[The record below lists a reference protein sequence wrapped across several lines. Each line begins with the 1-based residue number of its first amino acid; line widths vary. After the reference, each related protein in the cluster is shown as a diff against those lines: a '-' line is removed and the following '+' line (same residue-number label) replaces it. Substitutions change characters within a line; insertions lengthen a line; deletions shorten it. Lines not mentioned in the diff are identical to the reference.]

1 MSTYL
6 FRLGR
11 FSFRNKWWVI
21 GAWVA
26 LIAIL
31 GGLLGVLQPK
41 FSKDF
46 DLPGTDGGVAMAQMQ
61 EYFPDLTKSQTEAN
75 TLIVVATDANK
86 PDTLANHTD
95 QINALVADLQK
106 LPKVDP
112 QTIANPV
119 LIAQSSPQF
128 ASTVVGDNGRVGLIS
143 VHQALNL
150 MDLKPAD
157 KEALTEVLAKHR
169 GNGLQV
175 QATLGVMQAQEQPGK
190 AEMIGFAIAFVVM
203 IVAFGAIVAA
213 FIPLITG
220 MVGVG
225 LTMMLLMLSAKVMTV
240 NQTATAIVTMLGIAV
255 SIDYALFIVSRYRTE
270 RHRGGDPADAAGRAV
285 GTAGSAVVFA
295 GLTVVIAVAAL
306 MVIGIPLITQ
316 MGMGAAV
323 AVAVA
328 VLAALTLIP
337 ALLGAT
343 GKYAFTPKIPW
354 IRHAEESATADTLGV
369 KYGRAIVKRPI
380 PFIVGGLA
388 VLLLAAIPMSHMQ
401 LGMDTVSDDEVAAQS
416 LLKRGFGEGTGS
428 EIFVVVHADKGTVN
442 AGADTAVAQIR
453 KMGDYVVSPDAV
465 RWVGNVKSPADP
477 ANTAIIQVTPIS
489 AASSDKTH
497 ELVEKIRSIKPQVA
511 EKGAELHVGGQT
523 AIMSDLTA
531 KLDKALIPYLLVVVG
546 LAFLIMIGV
555 FRSLWVPL
563 IGTLGFIF
571 SVLATFGATVWFFQE
586 GALGLIDHT
595 KPILSFLPIFLI
607 GVVFGLAMD
616 YQVFLVTRM
625 REEYIHGMSA
635 KEAIVA
641 GYRHGA
647 RVVTSAA
654 IIMISVFSA
663 FMLAPDTMAKMMGF
677 SMAIAIFFDAFIIR
691 MTVVPAAIALLGDRA
706 WGLPK
711 WLDKL
716 VVNFDIEGEA
726 VRNRGLDEAE
736 PAKAVAEPAAKKATA
751 TKTATKKAPAKK
763 AAATKST
770 ATKTAAKKAP
780 AKKTAAKKTTAKKTA
795 AKKATP
801 KDKGPEAVED

>member
-1 MSTYL
+1 MSSYL
-6 FRLGR
+6 FSLGR
-11 FSFRNKWWVI
+11 FSFRHKWWVI

-26 LIAIL
+26 ALAIL
-31 GGLLGVLQPK
+31 AGLISGLQPK

-46 DLPGTDGGVAMAQMQ
+46 DLPGTDGGVAMSQMQ

-75 TLIVVATDANK
+75 TLVVIGTDKKNG
-86 PDTLANHTD
+86 PDDTLANHTD
-95 QINALVADLQK
+95 AINALVADLQNLPDVADK
-106 LPKVDP
+106 KAIVNPVIAAQAIPAIAPKV
-112 QTIANPV
+112 
-119 LIAQSSPQF
+119 L
-128 ASTVVGDNGRVGLIS
+128 GDHGRVGLIS
-143 VHQALNL
+143 VHQSTSI
-150 MDLKPAD
+150 MDLKPEN
-157 KEALTEVLAKHR
+157 KQALTDILAKHR
-169 GNGLQV
+169 GHGLQV
-175 QATLGVMQAQEQPGK
+175 EATMGVMQAQEQPGK
-190 AEMIGFAIAFVVM
+190 AEMMGFAIAFVVM
-203 IVAFGAIVAA
+203 IIAFGAIVAA

-225 LTMMLLMLSAKVMTV
+225 LTMMLLMVSAKFVSV

-270 RHRGGDPADAAGRAV
+270 RSRGGDPADAAGRAV

-295 GLTVVIAVAAL
+295 GLTVIVAVAAL

-316 MGMGAAV
+316 MGLGAAI

-328 VLAALTLIP
+328 VLAGLTLIP
-337 ALLGAT
+337 ALLGAV
-343 GKYAFTPKIPW
+343 GRFAFTPKIPW

-369 KYGRAIVKRPI
+369 RYGRTIVKRPI
-380 PFIVGGLA
+380 PFIVGGL
-388 VLLLAAIPMSHMQ
+388 LILSLAAIPMSRME
-401 LGMDTVSDDEVAAQS
+401 LGMDTVSDDEVAAQT
-416 LLKRGFGEGTGS
+416 LLKQGFGEGTGADL
-428 EIFVVVHADKGTVN
+428 FVVVHAGNGSVT
-442 AGADTAVAQIR
+442 AAADAAVKQIQ
-453 KMGDYVVSPDAV
+453 GLADVAAPTTV
-465 RWVGNVKSPADP
+465 RWIGNGTGPNP
-477 ANTAIIQVTPIS
+477 NEGANTALILVTPTS
-489 AASSDKTH
+489 SASSPQTH
-497 ELVEKIRSIKPQVA
+497 DLVERIRATSPDIAKQNA
-511 EKGAELHVGGQT
+511 EIHVGGQT

-531 KLDKALIPYLLVVVG
+531 KLDRALIPYLLVVVG

-555 FRSLWVPL
+555 FRSVWVPL

-571 SVLATFGATVWFFQE
+571 SVLATFGATVLFFQE

-635 KEAIVA
+635 KDAIIA

-677 SMAIAIFFDAFIIR
+677 AMAIAIFFDAFIIR

-706 WGLPK
+706 WGLPS

-716 VVNFDIEGEA
+716 VFNFDIEGEA
-726 VRNRGLDEAE
+726 VRNRGLE
-736 PAKAVAEPAAKKATA
+736 PAPA
-751 TKTATKKAPAKK
+751 
-763 AAATKST
+763 
-770 ATKTAAKKAP
+770 
-780 AKKTAAKKTTAKKTA
+780 
-795 AKKATP
+795 
-801 KDKGPEAVED
+801 

>member
-1 MSTYL
+1 MSSYL
-6 FRLGR
+6 FNLGR
-11 FSFRNKWWVI
+11 FSFRHKWWVI

-26 LIAIL
+26 ALAIL
-31 GGLLGVLQPK
+31 LGLIVGLQPK

-46 DLPGTDGGVAMAQMQ
+46 ELPGTDGGVAMEQMQ

-75 TLIVVATDANK
+75 TIVVIATDKKN
-86 PDTLANHTD
+86 PGDTLANHTKEID
-95 QINALVADLQK
+95 KLVADLQN
-106 LPKVDP
+106 LPAVADRK
-112 QTIANPV
+112 TIANPV
-119 LIAQSSPQF
+119 TTAHKMPAIAPK
-128 ASTVVGDNGRVGLIS
+128 VLGDDGRVGLIT
-143 VHQALNL
+143 VHQSLNV
-150 MDLKPAD
+150 MDLKTKD

-169 GNGLQV
+169 GHGLQV
-175 QATLGVMQAQEQPGK
+175 EATMGVMQAQEEPGQ
-190 AEMIGFAIAFVVM
+190 AEMLGFAVAFVVM
-203 IVAFGAIVAA
+203 IVAFGAIIAA

-220 MVGVG
+220 IVGVG
-225 LTMMLLMLSAKVMTV
+225 LTMMLLMVSAKFMTV

-270 RHRGGDPADAAGRAV
+270 RSRGGDPADAAGRAV

-295 GLTVVIAVAAL
+295 GLTVIVAVAAL

-316 MGMGAAV
+316 MGLGAAI

-343 GKYAFTPKIPW
+343 GRFAFTPKIPW

-380 PFIVGGLA
+380 PFILGGLLI
-388 VLLLAAIPMSHMQ
+388 LLLAAIPMGRME

-416 LLKRGFGEGTGS
+416 LLKRGFGEGTGADL
-428 EIFVVVHADKGTVN
+428 FVVVHTKQGTVN
-442 AGADTAVAQIR
+442 AAADAAVSQI
-453 KMGDYVVSPDAV
+453 KGLPGVAV
-465 RWVGNVKSPADP
+465 PEAIQWIGNGKAPNPNAE
-477 ANTAIIQVTPIS
+477 ANTALIQVTPTS
-489 AASSDKTH
+489 SASSEATH
-497 ELVEKIRSIKPQVA
+497 DLVERIRATSPDIAKQNA
-511 EKGAELHVGGQT
+511 EIHVGGQT

-531 KLDKALIPYLLVVVG
+531 KLDKALIPYLVVVVG

-635 KEAIVA
+635 KDAIVA

-677 SMAIAIFFDAFIIR
+677 AMAIAIFFDAFIIR
-691 MTVVPAAIALLGDRA
+691 MTVVPAVIALLGDRA

-726 VRNRGLDEAE
+726 VRDRGLE
-736 PAKAVAEPAAKKATA
+736 PAPV
-751 TKTATKKAPAKK
+751 
-763 AAATKST
+763 
-770 ATKTAAKKAP
+770 
-780 AKKTAAKKTTAKKTA
+780 
-795 AKKATP
+795 
-801 KDKGPEAVED
+801 

>member
-1 MSTYL
+1 MSNYL

-11 FSFRNKWWVI
+11 FSFRHKWRVI

-31 GGLLGVLQPK
+31 AGLLGALQPK
-41 FSKDF
+41 FAKDF
-46 DLPGTDGGVAMAQMQ
+46 DLPGTDGGVAMAQMK

-75 TLIVVATDANK
+75 TLIVLATDKNK
-86 PDTLANHTD
+86 PADTLANHAPEID
-95 QINALVADLQK
+95 ALVADLKK
-106 LPKVDP
+106 LPKADP
-112 QTIANPV
+112 QTIASPV
-119 LIAQSSPQF
+119 AIAAAAPQL
-128 ASTVVGDNGRVGLIS
+128 ASTVLGDNGRVGLIS
-143 VHQALNL
+143 VHQKIDL
-150 MDLKPAD
+150 MDIKSPD

-169 GNGLQV
+169 KDGLQV
-175 QATLGVMQAQEQPGK
+175 QATLGVMQAQEEPGK

-203 IVAFGAIVAA
+203 IVAFGALVAA

-225 LTMMLLMLSAKVMTV
+225 LTMMLLMVSAKFMTV
-240 NQTATAIVTMLGIAV
+240 NQTATGIVTMLGIAV

-270 RHRGGDPADAAGRAV
+270 KHRGGDPADAAGRAV

-323 AVAVA
+323 AVFVA

-343 GKYAFTPKIPW
+343 GKYAFAPKIPW
-354 IRHAEESATADTLGV
+354 IKHAEESDDYDTLGV
-369 KYGRAIVKRPI
+369 KYGRAIVKRPL

-428 EIFVVVHADKGTVN
+428 EIFVVVHADKGTVDEGAN
-442 AGADTAVAQIR
+442 ATVAGIQL
-453 KMGDYVVSPDAV
+453 MPENVVNPQAI
-465 RWVGNVKSPADP
+465 RWVGNAKAPGQP
-477 ANTAIIQVTPIS
+477 ANTALIQVTPKS
-489 AASSDKTH
+489 AASSDQTH
-497 ELVEKIRSIKPQVA
+497 ELVEEIRGLSPIIAKH
-511 EKGAELHVGGQT
+511 GAEIHVGGQT
-523 AIMSDLTA
+523 AIMSDLSA
-531 KLDKALIPYLLVVVG
+531 KLSKALIPYLLVVVG

-571 SVLATFGATVWFFQE
+571 SVLATFGATVWFFQD
-586 GALGLIDHT
+586 GSLGLIDHT
-595 KPILSFLPIFLI
+595 KPLLSFLPIFLI

-625 REEYIHGMSA
+625 REEYIHGMTA

-663 FMLAPDTMAKMMGF
+663 FMLAPDTTAKMMGF

-716 VVNFDIEGEA
+716 VPNFDIEGEA
-726 VRNRGLDEAE
+726 VRNRGLAE
-736 PAKAVAEPAAKKATA
+736 KK
-751 TKTATKKAPAKK
+751 
-763 AAATKST
+763 S
-770 ATKTAAKKAP
+770 
-780 AKKTAAKKTTAKKTA
+780 AKKTAAKKTAAKKTATKSAAKKTA
-795 AKKATP
+795 AKKSTTAKKSAAKKAP
-801 KDKGPEAVED
+801 AKDKGSESEA